1 MVNYANATIDQ
12 CKSFAKGI
20 VDESL
25 ALAMSR
31 HFENMRYIL
40 TLYSSL
46 MKDPTMD
53 FPGTVYN
60 FTDDPGRNK
69 ILSILNLN
77 ISYEISNKDFII
89 YLYNVRY
96 DAGYIHSTHIQVADS
111 RLQ

>member
-1 MVNYANATIDQ
+1 
-12 CKSFAKGI
+12 
-20 VDESL
+20 
-25 ALAMSR
+25 
-31 HFENMRYIL
+31 
-40 TLYSSL
+40 

-111 RLQ
+111 RLQWFTEESVRYLHNYSSNYIHYIRNSPGTNLPNVLASIG

>member
-1 MVNYANATIDQ
+1 MVNYANATLEQ

-46 MKDPTMD
+46 IKDPTME

-60 FTDDPGRNK
+60 FTNDPGRNK
-69 ILSILNLN
+69 ILSILYLN
-77 ISYEISNKDFII
+77 ISYEISIKDFKI
-89 YLYNVRY
+89 YY
-96 DAGYIHSTHIQVADS
+96 
-111 RLQ
+111 